1 MFLRT
6 LPLQI
11 EDEGNH
17 GNDETRLFILSSLAQ
32 SQMSRVACILCEEKL
47 LVFDR
52 YPLVDGSFFLS
63 PKQHSSGC
71 IEVSQD
77 LPSLSISL
85 SMPPSSSLIN
95 DSGCVTPTCN
105 GIAGQTGTIPCP
117 LWVAFTAHVPRTFKV
132 QLAYVVVANLTK
144 KRRVGGSK
152 RKRSTC
158 IGGHKSKVC
167 PSTNYGKSKMHIW
180 RALREILKG
189 VIKVEICIVNK

>member
-1 MFLRT
+1 MLYLFCCSFSYFLL

-71 IEVSQD
+71 IEVS
-77 LPSLSISL
+77 SLSFSL
-85 SMPPSSSLIN
+85 LSSSLIN
-95 DSGCVTPTCN
+95 DYGPVTPTCN
-105 GIAGQTGTIPCP
+105 LQRYCRANGQQ
-117 LWVAFTAHVPRTFKV
+117 ASA
-132 QLAYVVVANLTK
+132 
-144 KRRVGGSK
+144 
-152 RKRSTC
+152 
-158 IGGHKSKVC
+158 
-167 PSTNYGKSKMHIW
+167 
-180 RALREILKG
+180 
-189 VIKVEICIVNK
+189 

>member
-1 MFLRT
+1 MLYLFCCSFSCFLL

-71 IEVSQD
+71 IEVSS
-77 LPSLSISL
+77 LSFFPSLL
-85 SMPPSSSLIN
+85 LHSSSLIN
-95 DSGCVTPTCN
+95 DYGPVTPTCN
-105 GIAGQTGTIPCP
+105 LQRHCRANGQQ
-117 LWVAFTAHVPRTFKV
+117 ASA
-132 QLAYVVVANLTK
+132 
-144 KRRVGGSK
+144 
-152 RKRSTC
+152 
-158 IGGHKSKVC
+158 
-167 PSTNYGKSKMHIW
+167 
-180 RALREILKG
+180 
-189 VIKVEICIVNK
+189 